1 MLDKT
6 GGSMGKTR
14 AVFPLAIFVPLILAI
29 PAVAQHEH
37 GAGEPEK
44 LGKVEFAISCDPALQ
59 PQFNRAVALLHSFW
73 YKKAAETFAGI
84 ARQDPSCGMAQWGVA
99 MTHYHQLWEAHRECH
114 GRVSLDSSS
123 VLALCALCLAFS
135 WVRS

>member
-1 MLDKT
+1 
-6 GGSMGKTR
+6 MGKTR

-59 PQFNRAVALLHSFW
+59 PQFNRAVALQHSFW
-73 YKKAAETFAGI
+73 YQKAAEA
-84 ARQDPSCGMAQWGVA
+84 DPAWGKPLFKLGLVALNKGDKDGTVKAMEKVIVADPNSPEAAQAKAVIE
-99 MTHYHQLWEAHRECH
+99 QLKK
-114 GRVSLDSSS
+114 S
-123 VLALCALCLAFS
+123 
-135 WVRS
+135 